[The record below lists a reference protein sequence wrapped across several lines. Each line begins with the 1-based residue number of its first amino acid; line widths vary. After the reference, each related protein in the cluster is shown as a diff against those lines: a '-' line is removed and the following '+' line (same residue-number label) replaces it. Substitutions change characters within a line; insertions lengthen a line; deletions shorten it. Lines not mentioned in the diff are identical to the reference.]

1 MKFKAMAMLVAA
13 GVLTSALATPTRV
26 TDAFAFAQHRHIKE
40 TVKRFYKADCLE
52 IATVRDPSFDVLVRY
67 NKEFISKTGKVL
79 REQNTDTYKALFGIY
94 EGQTGPRGVL
104 VNINKKRNVGFYYA
118 TICVYETR

>member
-1 MKFKAMAMLVAA
+1 MKLKALMLVVV
-13 GVLTSALATPTRV
+13 GVLASAQATPTRV
-26 TDAFAFAQHRHIKE
+26 TDAYAFARHRHIKE

-52 IATVRDPSFDVLVRY
+52 IATVRDPDFNELVRY

-79 REQNTDTYKALFGIY
+79 REQNTATYKALFGTY

-104 VNINKKRNVGFYYA
+104 INISKKRNVGYYYA